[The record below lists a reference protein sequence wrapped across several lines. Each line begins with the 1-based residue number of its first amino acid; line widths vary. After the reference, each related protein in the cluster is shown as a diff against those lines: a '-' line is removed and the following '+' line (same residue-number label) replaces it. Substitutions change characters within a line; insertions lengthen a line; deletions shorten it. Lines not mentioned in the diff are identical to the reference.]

1 MQHSKFSFHREL
13 GGLEVLHNIDKQED
27 FGRHSH
33 SGYTLAL
40 VDSGAQRFYRSGG
53 EHLASQHSV
62 ILINAEQ
69 VHDCRKASKDKSS
82 YRSLYPTPE
91 LFNQFLGDGKAMAPF
106 FHDAVV
112 HDRALAAL
120 MNTTFNVLE
129 CDTSVLEKQSQLI
142 TLLSY
147 LSNKQGKVTF
157 DTKTPSVKQRITT
170 ARHFLLDNLF
180 EDVSL
185 DSLAN
190 LVGMSPFY
198 FIRVFKAHTGLTPHA
213 FQIQHRLNHAKA
225 LLRSG
230 KSVSHAALSVGFYD
244 QSHFNRHF
252 KKNMGITPSQYS
264 KAC

>member
-40 VDSGAQRFYRSGG
+40 VDCGAQRFYRSGG
-53 EHLASQHSV
+53 EHFAKQQSI

-69 VHDCRKASKDKSS
+69 VHDCRKASQDTSS

-91 LFNQFLGDGKAMAPF
+91 LFNQLLGDGGAMAPF
-106 FHDAVV
+106 FQEAVV
-112 HDRALAAL
+112 HDPALAQL
-120 MNTTFNVLE
+120 MDTTFEIL
-129 CDTSVLEKQSQLI
+129 DTETSTLAKQSQLVA
-142 TLLSY
+142 LLSY
-147 LSNKQGKVTF
+147 LSQKQGRVTLES
-157 DTKTPSVKQRITT
+157 KTLSIKERITK
-170 ARHFLLDNLF
+170 AQHFLLDNLF

-185 DSLAN
+185 EALAN
-190 LVGMSPFY
+190 HVEMSPFY
-198 FIRVFKAHTGLTPHA
+198 CIRVFKSQTGLTPHA

-225 LLRSG
+225 LMRKG
-230 KSVSHAALSVGFYD
+230 ESVTHAALTVGFYD